1 MVGCLQEKF
10 LSDIFLFKGLQII
23 IRKSKMDS
31 RDLLRLI
38 GKNKDTQQF
47 WEKFLGKDILN
58 ELLKHPELLSMQDA
72 KCAKTAEEEKEFFVK
87 CIFSVSTENGFKF
100 EREERVFDSFYE
112 KLGQYTRI
120 ILKQKLIASLA
131 ENMIDSLV
139 KQIVQRVFWIP
150 FRCLIADM
158 HEKKDAG
165 QLNGHSSA
173 EEYDDYVNK
182 YLLNERECREFLKKY
197 LVMTELLIRKIRD
210 YINYVNEIL
219 QHFYQDR
226 EAISKEFHIEQN
238 AMEITELSF
247 NQDEEHF
254 PGRMVAQ
261 ILLKGGERIYYKPH
275 SLLLTKQ
282 YQKIENWLW
291 EKMGLEKSRHWVVS
305 GDDYGWEQEVIEAEC
320 KYAKEIKEF
329 YYRCGAE
336 CCLTYVL
343 GMTDI
348 HMDNVIAHGK
358 YPVIIDTEFMFDRRI
373 EVGTQGKNLQQNLMD
388 TVMHTGFVP
397 NGMGTMHINVSVLNT
412 CDERRLPVK
421 MPMVINKGTSEMNI
435 SYYYPKLSHKKN
447 VPIYEGKYISFENYM
462 DEFISGFRKAYDC
475 IKADSEVLAGMCQPI
490 MKKKVRYLFR
500 NTQEYYMYITSFNFP
515 ELMRNQA
522 KRQLSLWHMNRGL
535 HCNEKYRV
543 KILTYEM
550 QCVYDGIVP
559 IFYAEGRNLLMG
571 NGEYIKNYF
580 QRDNEQQL
588 KLRVEKLSD
597 WDKDFQTKVIQ
608 SVLLMYA
615 KKKESWDGQLGQ
627 LQPKIGELTAERIAK
642 WVFNAAV
649 LTGDKM
655 EWTSV
660 IYGKDGWTKAGKADI
675 YLYNGLSG
683 ILLFFEA
690 MWQKKYKDAY
700 YSVIEQLKK
709 QLFEHTD
716 ILIQNGSS
724 HQSDRMGLF
733 DGEASVAFT
742 YWIMY
747 KLTAEEKYMIY
758 AKKQCQ
764 FVLNNGYQE
773 DSDDLIQGRTGIIIL
788 ILLMYKTTKDRT
800 YLDTAQKAGKNLV
813 ESIQLKNCLAGM
825 AHGYSGMAVAMA
837 LLGKH
842 IGEENYKEIVLEL
855 CRKEDQLF
863 DCSVNNWLDIRE
875 GRENPRNTIAWCHG
889 SAGILL
895 ARALIHKISGLSINQ
910 LFKGIPLNQV
920 IDQMC
925 QTEKTDWCLCHGQA
939 GLLIVERYIR
949 HVFDYEEE
957 KWYENA
963 AKYLDKRLSMEDVL
977 NYGIMQGLAGI
988 GMLLLFWEWERDKGT
1003 K

>member
-1 MVGCLQEKF
+1 MALK
-10 LSDIFLFKGLQII
+10 LMDIGMDSRTLLQII
-23 IRKSKMDS
+23 NK
-31 RDLLRLI
+31 
-38 GKNKDTQQF
+38 GKEAKQF
-47 WEKFLGKDILN
+47 WKKFLGKDVLD
-58 ELLKHPELLSMQDA
+58 ELVKYPELLSMQDA
-72 KCAKTAEEEKEFFVK
+72 KRVKIAEEEKEFFVK

-112 KLGQYTRI
+112 ELGQYIKI
-120 ILKQKLIASLA
+120 ILKQKLIASLE

-150 FRCLIADM
+150 FRCLISDM

-173 EEYDDYVNK
+173 EEYDDYVSK

-197 LVMTELLIRKIRD
+197 PVMTDLLIRKISD

-226 EAISKEFHIEQN
+226 ETISKEFHIEQN
-238 AMEITELSF
+238 AMEITKISF

-261 ILLKGGERIYYKPH
+261 ISLKGGERIYYKPH
-275 SLLLTKQ
+275 SLLLTEQ

-291 EKMGLEKSRHWVVS
+291 EKMELEKSKHLVVS
-305 GDDYGWEQEVIEAEC
+305 GDDYGLEQEVAEAEC
-320 KYAKEIKEF
+320 KCTKEIKEF

-373 EVGTQGKNLQQNLMD
+373 EAGIQGKNLQQNLKD
-388 TVMHTGFVP
+388 TVIHTGFVP
-397 NGMGTMHINVSVLNT
+397 NGMGTMHMNVSVLNT
-412 CDERRLPVK
+412 CDEQRLTVK

-435 SYYYPKLSHKKN
+435 SYHYPKLSHKKN
-447 VPIYEGKYISFENYM
+447 MPIYEGKYVSFENYV

-475 IKADSEVLAGMCQPI
+475 IKADLEVLAGMCQPI

-535 HCNEKYRV
+535 HCNEAYRV

-559 IFYAEGRNLLMG
+559 IFYADRKNLLMG
-571 NGEYIKNYF
+571 NGEHIENYF
-580 QRDNEQQL
+580 EKDNEQQL

-608 SVLLMYA
+608 SELLMYA
-615 KKKESWDGQLGQ
+615 KKKENWDGQLGQ
-627 LQPKIGELTAERIAK
+627 IQPKIGELTSERIAK

-649 LTGDKM
+649 LAGEKM
-655 EWTSV
+655 EWTSI

-683 ILLFFEA
+683 IVLFFEV
-690 MWQKKYKDAY
+690 MWQKENENLYH
-700 YSVIEQLKK
+700 SVVEQLKK
-709 QLFEHTD
+709 QLFEYTD
-716 ILIQNGSS
+716 TLIQDGSS
-724 HQSDRMGLF
+724 HQNDRMGLF

-742 YWIMY
+742 YCIMY
-747 KLTAEEKYMIY
+747 KLTLEESYMVY
-758 AKKQCQ
+758 AKKQCR
-764 FVLNNGYQE
+764 FVLNNDQQMV
-773 DSDDLIQGRTGIIIL
+773 DDDLIQGRAGIIIL
-788 ILLMYKTTKDRT
+788 MLLMYNTTQDKM
-800 YLDTAQKAGKNLV
+800 YLDTAQKVGIDLV
-813 ESIQLKNCLAGM
+813 KSVQSKHCLAGM

-837 LLGKH
+837 LLGKYT
-842 IGEENYKEIVLEL
+842 GEENYKEIVLEL

-863 DCSVNNWLDIRE
+863 DYSMNNWLDIRDGKE
-875 GRENPRNTIAWCHG
+875 HPRNTVAWCHG

-895 ARALIHKISGLSINQ
+895 ARALIHKISSLTTNQ
-910 LFKGIPLNQV
+910 LFKDIPLNQV

-939 GLLIVERYIR
+939 GLLVIERYIR

-957 KWYENA
+957 KWYENET
-963 AKYLDKRLSMEDVL
+963 KYLDKRLSIEDIL

>member
-1 MVGCLQEKF
+1 
-10 LSDIFLFKGLQII
+10 
-23 IRKSKMDS
+23 MDS
-31 RDLLRLI
+31 RDLLKLI
-38 GKNKDTQQF
+38 GKNKDIKQF
-47 WEKFLGKDILN
+47 WKKFLGEDILDN
-58 ELLKHPELLSMQDA
+58 LLKHPELLSMQDA
-72 KCAKTAEEEKEFFVK
+72 KCATTTEEEKEFFVK
-87 CIFSVSTENGFKF
+87 SIFSVSTENGFKF

-112 KLGQYTRI
+112 KLGQYIKI
-120 ILKQKLIASLA
+120 ILKQKMITSLA

-150 FRCLIADM
+150 FRCLISDM
-158 HEKKDAG
+158 HEKKDAE

-173 EEYDDYVNK
+173 EEYDDYVSK

-197 LVMTELLIRKIRD
+197 PVMTDLLIRKISD
-210 YINYVNEIL
+210 YINYVNEIF

-226 EAISKEFHIEQN
+226 ETISKEFHIKQN
-238 AMEITELSF
+238 DMEITKISF

-261 ILLKGGERIYYKPH
+261 VSLKGGEGIYYKPH
-275 SLLLTKQ
+275 SLLLTEQ

-291 EKMGLEKSRHWVVS
+291 EKMELEKSRYLVVS
-305 GDDYGWEQEVIEAEC
+305 MDDYGWEQEVAEAEC
-320 KYAKEIKEF
+320 KCTKEIKEF

-336 CCLTYVL
+336 CCLTYVI

-373 EVGTQGKNLQQNLMD
+373 EAGIQEKNLQQNLMD

-397 NGMGTMHINVSVLNT
+397 NGMGTMHVNVSVLNT
-412 CDERRLPVK
+412 CDEQRVPVK

-435 SYYYPKLSHKKN
+435 SYHYPKLSHKKN
-447 VPIYEGKYISFENYM
+447 IPIYEGKYISFENYM

-475 IKADSEVLAGMCQPI
+475 IKADLEVLVEMCQPI

-522 KRQLSLWHMNRGL
+522 KRQLSLWHMNKGL
-535 HCNEKYRV
+535 HCNEAHRV
-543 KILTYEM
+543 KILIYEM

-559 IFYAEGRNLLMG
+559 IFYANGKNLLMG
-571 NGEYIKNYF
+571 NDEYIENYF
-580 QRDNEQQL
+580 QRDNAQQL

-608 SVLLMYA
+608 SALLMYA
-615 KKKESWDGQLGQ
+615 KKKENWNGQLGQ
-627 LQPKIGELTAERIAK
+627 PQPKIGELTADEIAK
-642 WVFNAAV
+642 WVFNAPV
-649 LTGDKM
+649 LTGEKM
-655 EWTSV
+655 AWTSV

-690 MWQKKYKDAY
+690 MWQKEHENFY
-700 YSVIEQLKK
+700 YSVVKQLEK

-716 ILIQNGSS
+716 TLIQNGNSY
-724 HQSDRMGLF
+724 QSDRMGLF
-733 DGEASVAFT
+733 EGEASVAFT

-747 KLTAEEKYMIY
+747 KLTAEESYMIY

-764 FVLNNGYQE
+764 FVLDNEHQVIN
-773 DSDDLIQGRTGIIIL
+773 DDLIQGRAGIIIL
-788 ILLMYKTTKDRT
+788 LLLMYKTTKDKI
-800 YLDTAQKAGKNLV
+800 YLDIAQKVGTNLV
-813 ESIQLKNCLAGM
+813 ENIQSKNCLAGM

-837 LLGKH
+837 LLGSYA
-842 IGEENYKEIVLEL
+842 GEKEYKEIVLEL
-855 CRKEDQLF
+855 CRKEDQMF
-863 DCSVNNWLDIRE
+863 DYSMNNWLDIRN
-875 GRENPRNTIAWCHG
+875 GKENPRNTVAWCHG

-895 ARALIHKISGLSINQ
+895 ARALIHRISGVSINQ
-910 LFKGIPLNQV
+910 LFKDIPLKQV

-925 QTEKTDWCLCHGQA
+925 QTEKIDWCLCHGQA
-939 GLLIVERYIR
+939 GLLLIEKYIR
-949 HVFDYEEE
+949 QAFGYEEE

-963 AKYLDKRLSMEDVL
+963 AKYLDKRLSIEDIL
-977 NYGIMQGLAGI
+977 NYGMMQGLAGI
-988 GMLLLFWEWERDKGT
+988 GIFLLFWERERDKDT

>member
-1 MVGCLQEKF
+1 M
-10 LSDIFLFKGLQII
+10 DIRELIKII
-23 IRKSKMDS
+23 NQNEEAK
-31 RDLLRLI
+31 
-38 GKNKDTQQF
+38 QF
-47 WEKFLGKDILN
+47 WEKFLGKDIQD
-58 ELLKHPELLSMQDA
+58 ELLKYPELLSMQDVKRA
-72 KCAKTAEEEKEFFVK
+72 KIAKEEKEFLLK
-87 CIFSVSTENGFKF
+87 CIFSVSTENGIKF
-100 EREERVFDSFYE
+100 EKEERVFDGFYE
-112 KLGQYTRI
+112 KLGQYI
-120 ILKQKLIASLA
+120 KIVLKQKLIASLT
-131 ENMIDSLV
+131 ENMIDSLA
-139 KQIVQRVFWIP
+139 KQIVQRIFWIP

-173 EEYDDYVNK
+173 EEYDDYVSK
-182 YLLNERECREFLKKY
+182 YLLNERECGEFLKKY
-197 LVMTELLIRKIRD
+197 PVMTDLLIRKIGD

-226 EAISKEFHIEQN
+226 ETISKEFHIEQN
-238 AMEITELSF
+238 AMKIIKISF

-254 PGRMVAQ
+254 PGRMVARVG
-261 ILLKGGERIYYKPH
+261 LKGGQRIYYKPH
-275 SLLLTKQ
+275 SLLLTEK

-291 EKMGLEKSRHWVVS
+291 EKMGLEKSRHLVVS
-305 GDDYGWEQEVIEAEC
+305 RDDYGWEQEVTEAEC
-320 KYAKEIKEF
+320 KCTKEIKEY

-373 EVGTQGKNLQQNLMD
+373 EVGTQRKNLQQNLMD
-388 TVMHTGFVP
+388 TVIHTGFVP
-397 NGMGTMHINVSVLNT
+397 NGMGTMHVNVSVLNT
-412 CDERRLPVK
+412 CDEQRLPVK

-435 SYYYPKLSHKKN
+435 SYHYPKLSHKKN
-447 VPIYEGKYISFENYM
+447 MPIYEGKYISFENYM
-462 DEFISGFRKAYDC
+462 NEFINGFRRAYDC
-475 IKADSEVLAGMCQPI
+475 IKADSEVLVEMCQPI
-490 MKKKVRYLFR
+490 MKKVRYLFR

-535 HCNEKYRV
+535 HCNETYRV
-543 KILTYEM
+543 KILIYEM

-559 IFYAEGRNLLMG
+559 IFYAEGKNLLMG
-571 NGEYIKNYF
+571 DDEYIENYF

-615 KKKESWDGQLGQ
+615 KKRENWDGQLEQ

-642 WVFNAAV
+642 WVLNAAV

-690 MWQKKYKDAY
+690 MWQREHKDVY
-700 YSVIEQLKK
+700 CSVVEQLKK
-709 QLFEHTD
+709 QLFEYTD
-716 ILIQNGSS
+716 TLIQNGSNR
-724 HQSDRMGLF
+724 QNDMMGLF
-733 DGEASVAFT
+733 DGEASIAFT

-747 KLTAEEKYMIY
+747 KFTAEESYMIY
-758 AKKQCQ
+758 AKKQCR
-764 FVLNNGYQE
+764 FILNNAHQVS
-773 DSDDLIQGRTGIIIL
+773 SDDLIQGRAGIIIL
-788 ILLMYKTTKDRT
+788 MLLMYKTTQDRM
-800 YLDTAQKAGKNLV
+800 YLDAAQKAGINLV
-813 ESIQLKNCLAGM
+813 ESVQSKNCLAGM

-837 LLGKH
+837 LLEKCT
-842 IGEENYKEIVLEL
+842 EEEKYKEIVLEL

-863 DCSVNNWLDIRE
+863 DSSMNNWCDIRE
-875 GRENPRNTIAWCHG
+875 GKENPRNTVAWCHG

-895 ARALIHKISGLSINQ
+895 ARALIHKISGLTMDQ
-910 LFKGIPLNQV
+910 LFKDIPLNQV

-949 HVFDYEEE
+949 HVFGYEEE
-957 KWYENA
+957 KWYENV
-963 AKYLDKRLSMEDVL
+963 AKYLDKRLSIEDIL
-977 NYGIMQGLAGI
+977 NYGMMQGLVGI
-988 GMLLLFWEWERDKGT
+988 GIFLLFWEWERD
-1003 K
+1003 

>member
-1 MVGCLQEKF
+1 
-10 LSDIFLFKGLQII
+10 
-23 IRKSKMDS
+23 MDS

-38 GKNKDTQQF
+38 GKNKDTKQF
-47 WEKFLGKDILN
+47 WKKFLGKDILD
-58 ELLKHPELLSMQDA
+58 ELLKYPELLSMQDA
-72 KCAKTAEEEKEFFVK
+72 KRAKVTKEEKEFFVK

-112 KLGQYTRI
+112 KLGQYVKI
-120 ILKQKLIASLA
+120 ILKQKLIVAL
-131 ENMIDSLV
+131 EERMIDSLV

-158 HEKKDAG
+158 HEKKDDG

-173 EEYDDYVNK
+173 EEYDDYVSK
-182 YLLNERECREFLKKY
+182 HLLNERECREFLKKY
-197 LVMTELLIRKIRD
+197 SVMTDLLIRKTRD
-210 YINYVNEIL
+210 YIHYVNEIL
-219 QHFYQDR
+219 QCFYQDR

-238 AMEITELSF
+238 AMDITKISF

-261 ILLKGGERIYYKPH
+261 VSLKGGEIIYYKPH
-275 SLLLTKQ
+275 SLLLAEQ

-291 EKMGLEKSRHWVVS
+291 EKMGLEKSRHLVTS
-305 GDDYGWEQEVIEAEC
+305 RDDYGWEQEVTEDEC
-320 KYAKEIKEF
+320 MCAKEIKEY

-348 HMDNVIAHGK
+348 HMDNVIAHGR
-358 YPVIIDTEFMFDRRI
+358 YPVIIDTEFMFDRQI
-373 EVGTQGKNLQQNLMD
+373 EVGTQRKNLQKDLMD
-388 TVMHTGFVP
+388 TVIHTGFVP
-397 NGMGTMHINVSVLNT
+397 NGMGALHINVSVLNA
-412 CDERRLPVK
+412 CDEQRLPVK
-421 MPMVINKGTSEMNI
+421 MPMVIHKGTSEMNI
-435 SYYYPKLSHKKN
+435 SYHYPKLSHKKN
-447 VPIYEGKYISFENYM
+447 MPIYEGKHISFENYM
-462 DEFISGFRKAYDC
+462 DEFMNGFRKAYDC
-475 IKADSEVLAGMCQPI
+475 VKADSEVLAGMCQPI

-500 NTQEYYMYITSFNFP
+500 NTQEYYMYIISFNFP

-535 HCNEKYRV
+535 HCNEAYRV

-559 IFYAEGRNLLMG
+559 IFYADRKNLLMG
-571 NGEYIKNYF
+571 NGEYIENYF
-580 QRDNEQQL
+580 QKDNEQQL
-588 KLRVEKLSD
+588 KLRIEKLSD

-615 KKKESWDGQLGQ
+615 KKKENWNGQLGQ
-627 LQPKIGELTAERIAK
+627 LQPKIGKLTAERIAK

-690 MWQKKYKDAY
+690 MWQKEHENFYH
-700 YSVIEQLKK
+700 SVVEQLKK

-716 ILIQNGSS
+716 TLIQDDSS
-724 HQSDRMGLF
+724 HPNDRMGLF

-747 KLTAEEKYMIY
+747 ELTAEEKYMIY

-764 FVLNNGYQE
+764 FVLYNDYQVT
-773 DSDDLIQGRTGIIIL
+773 SDDLIQGRAGIIIL
-788 ILLMYKTTKDRT
+788 LLLMYKTTQDKM
-800 YLDTAQKAGKNLV
+800 YLDIAQKVGTNLV
-813 ESIQLKNCLAGM
+813 ESIQSKNCLAGM

-837 LLGKH
+837 LLEKCT
-842 IGEENYKEIVLEL
+842 GEEKYKENVLEL

-863 DCSVNNWLDIRE
+863 DYSMNNWLDIRN
-875 GRENPRNTIAWCHG
+875 GQENSRNTVAWCHG

-895 ARALIHKISGLSINQ
+895 ARALIHKISGLSMDQ
-910 LFKGIPLNQV
+910 LFKDIPLNQV

-925 QTEKTDWCLCHGQA
+925 RTEKTDWCLCHGQA

-949 HVFDYEEE
+949 HVFGYEEE
-957 KWYENA
+957 KRYENV
-963 AKYLDKRLSMEDVL
+963 AKYLDKRLAIEDVL
-977 NYGIMQGLAGI
+977 NYGAMQGLAGI
-988 GMLLLFWEWERDKGT
+988 GIFLLFWEWERDKDT

>member
-1 MVGCLQEKF
+1 MDSRTL
-10 LSDIFLFKGLQII
+10 LQII
-23 IRKSKMDS
+23 
-31 RDLLRLI
+31 
-38 GKNKDTQQF
+38 NKGEKAKQF
-47 WEKFLGKDILN
+47 WEKFLGKDILD
-58 ELLKHPELLSMQDA
+58 ELLKYPELLSMQDA
-72 KCAKTAEEEKEFFVK
+72 KRAKVTKEEKEFFVK
-87 CIFSVSTENGFKF
+87 CIFSVSTENGIKF
-100 EREERVFDSFYE
+100 EKEEQVFDSFYE
-112 KLGQYTRI
+112 KLGQYI
-120 ILKQKLIASLA
+120 KIVLKQKLIASLT

-173 EEYDDYVNK
+173 EEYDDYVSK
-182 YLLNERECREFLKKY
+182 CLLNEREYREFLKKY
-197 LVMTELLIRKIRD
+197 PVMTDLLICKIRD
-210 YINYVNEIL
+210 YINYSNEIF

-226 EAISKEFHIEQN
+226 EILSKGFHIEQN
-238 AMEITELSF
+238 GMEITKISF

-254 PGRMVAQ
+254 PGRIVAQ
-261 ILLKGGERIYYKPH
+261 VSLKSGERFYYKPH
-275 SLLLTKQ
+275 SLLLTEQ

-291 EKMGLEKSRHWVVS
+291 EKMEPEKSRHLVVS
-305 GDDYGWEQEVIEAEC
+305 GDDYGWEQEVTESEC
-320 KYAKEIKEF
+320 KCTKEIKEF

-373 EVGTQGKNLQQNLMD
+373 EVGIQGKNLQQNLMD

-397 NGMGTMHINVSVLNT
+397 NGMGTMHVNVSVLNT
-412 CDERRLPVK
+412 CDEQRLPVK
-421 MPMVINKGTSEMNI
+421 MPMVINKGTSEMDI
-435 SYYYPKLSHKKN
+435 SYHYPTLSHKKN
-447 VPIYEGKYISFENYM
+447 MPIYEGKHISFENYM
-462 DEFISGFRKAYDC
+462 DEFMNGFRRAYDC
-475 IKADSEVLAGMCQPI
+475 VKADSEVLTGMCQPI

-535 HCNEKYRV
+535 HCNETYRV
-543 KILTYEM
+543 KILIYEM

-559 IFYAEGRNLLMG
+559 IFYADGKNLLMG
-571 NGEYIKNYF
+571 NGEYIENYF
-580 QRDNEQQL
+580 HKDNEQQL
-588 KLRVEKLSD
+588 KLRIEKLSD

-615 KKKESWDGQLGQ
+615 KKKENWNGQMGQ

-642 WVFNAAV
+642 WVFNATV

-655 EWTSV
+655 EWISV

-690 MWQKKYKDAY
+690 MWQKEHENFYH
-700 YSVIEQLKK
+700 SVVEQLKK
-709 QLFEHTD
+709 QLCEHTD
-716 ILIQNGSS
+716 ILIQNGSN

-747 KLTAEEKYMIY
+747 KLTAEESYIVY

-764 FVLNNGYQE
+764 FILDNDYQVT
-773 DSDDLIQGRTGIIIL
+773 SDDLIQGRAGIIIL
-788 ILLMYKTTKDRT
+788 LLLMYKTTQDKM
-800 YLDTAQKAGKNLV
+800 YLDIAQKVGTNLV
-813 ESIQLKNCLAGM
+813 ESIQSKNCLAGM

-837 LLGKH
+837 LLGKYT
-842 IGEENYKEIVLEL
+842 GEENYKEIVLEL

-863 DCSVNNWLDIRE
+863 DYSMNNWCDIRE
-875 GRENPRNTIAWCHG
+875 GKENPRNTVAWCHG

-910 LFKGIPLNQV
+910 LFKNIPLNQV
-920 IDQMC
+920 TDQIC

-949 HVFDYEEE
+949 HVFGYEEE

-963 AKYLDKRLSMEDVL
+963 AKYLDKRLSIEDVL

-988 GMLLLFWEWERDKGT
+988 GIFLLFWEWERDKDT

>member
-1 MVGCLQEKF
+1 MSSRTL
-10 LSDIFLFKGLQII
+10 LQII
-23 IRKSKMDS
+23 RKDEKA
-31 RDLLRLI
+31 
-38 GKNKDTQQF
+38 KQF
-47 WEKFLGKDILN
+47 WKKFLGKDILD
-58 ELLKHPELLSMQDA
+58 ELLKYPELLSMQDVKRA
-72 KCAKTAEEEKEFFVK
+72 KIAKEEKEFFLK
-87 CIFSVSTENGFKF
+87 CIFSVSTENGIKF
-100 EREERVFDSFYE
+100 EKEEQVFDSFYE
-112 KLGQYTRI
+112 KLGQYI
-120 ILKQKLIASLA
+120 KIVLKQKLIASLT

-173 EEYDDYVNK
+173 EEYDDYVSK

-197 LVMTELLIRKIRD
+197 PIMTELLIRKIRD
-210 YINYVNEIL
+210 YINYVDEIL

-226 EAISKEFHIEQN
+226 ETISKEFHIEQN
-238 AMEITELSF
+238 TMEITKISF

-261 ILLKGGERIYYKPH
+261 VSLKGGEIIYYKPH
-275 SLLLTKQ
+275 SLLLAEQ

-291 EKMGLEKSRHWVVS
+291 EKMGLEKSRHLVTS
-305 GDDYGWEQEVIEAEC
+305 RDDYGWEQEVTEDEC
-320 KYAKEIKEF
+320 MCAKEIKEY
-329 YYRCGAE
+329 YYRRGAE
-336 CCLTYVL
+336 CCLAYVL

-397 NGMGTMHINVSVLNT
+397 NGMGTMHVNVSVLNT
-412 CDERRLPVK
+412 CDEQRLSVK
-421 MPMVINKGTSEMNI
+421 MPMVIHKGTSEMNI
-435 SYYYPKLSHKKN
+435 SYHYPKLSHKKN
-447 VPIYEGKYISFENYM
+447 MPIYEGKYISFENYM
-462 DEFISGFRKAYDC
+462 NEFISGFRRAYDC
-475 IKADSEVLAGMCQPI
+475 IKADPEVLVGMCQPI
-490 MKKKVRYLFR
+490 MKKSVRYLFR

-515 ELMRNQA
+515 ELMSNQA

-535 HCNEKYRV
+535 HCNETYRV
-543 KILTYEM
+543 KILIYEM
-550 QCVYDGIVP
+550 QCIYDGIVP
-559 IFYAEGRNLLMG
+559 IFYADGKNLLMG
-571 NGEYIKNYF
+571 DDEYIENYF

-615 KKKESWDGQLGQ
+615 KKRENWDGQLEQ

-690 MWQKKYKDAY
+690 MWQKKRENTYH
-700 YSVIEQLKK
+700 SVVEQLKK

-716 ILIQNGSS
+716 TLIQDGSNR
-724 HQSDRMGLF
+724 QNDKMGLF
-733 DGEASVAFT
+733 DGEAAVAFT

-747 KLTAEEKYMIY
+747 KFTAEESYMIY

-764 FVLNNGYQE
+764 FILNNAHQVS
-773 DSDDLIQGRTGIIIL
+773 SDDLIQGRAGIIIL
-788 ILLMYKTTKDRT
+788 MSLMYEETQDRM
-800 YLDTAQKAGKNLV
+800 YLDTAQKVGKNLV
-813 ESIQLKNCLAGM
+813 ESIQSENCLAGM

-837 LLGKH
+837 LLGKYT
-842 IGEENYKEIVLEL
+842 GEENYKEIVLEL

-863 DCSVNNWLDIRE
+863 DYSMNNWCDIRE
-875 GRENPRNTIAWCHG
+875 GKENPRNTVAWCHG

-895 ARALIHKISGLSINQ
+895 ARALIHKISRLTTNQ
-910 LFKGIPLNQV
+910 LFKDIPLNQV

-939 GLLIVERYIR
+939 GLLVIERYIR

-963 AKYLDKRLSMEDVL
+963 TKYLDKRLSIEDIL

-988 GMLLLFWEWERDKGT
+988 GIFLLFWEWERDKDT

>member
-1 MVGCLQEKF
+1 MDGRTL
-10 LSDIFLFKGLQII
+10 LQII
-23 IRKSKMDS
+23 SKDE
-31 RDLLRLI
+31 
-38 GKNKDTQQF
+38 KAKQF
-47 WEKFLGKDILN
+47 WEKFSGKGILD
-58 ELLKHPELLSMQDA
+58 ELFKHPELLGMQDT
-72 KCAKTAEEEKEFFVK
+72 KYTTATKEEKDFFVK
-87 CIFSVSTENGFKF
+87 CMFSVSTENGFKF

-112 KLGQYTRI
+112 KLGQYVKI
-120 ILKQKLIASLA
+120 ILKQKLIVAL
-131 ENMIDSLV
+131 EERMIDSLV

-165 QLNGHSSA
+165 QLNGHSST
-173 EEYDDYVNK
+173 EEYDDYVSK
-182 YLLNERECREFLKKY
+182 CLLNERECREFLKKY
-197 LVMTELLIRKIRD
+197 PIMTELLIRKIRD
-210 YINYVNEIL
+210 YINYVDEIL

-226 EAISKEFHIEQN
+226 ETISKEFHIEQN
-238 AMEITELSF
+238 TMEITKISF

-261 ILLKGGERIYYKPH
+261 VSLKGGEIIYYKPH
-275 SLLLTKQ
+275 SLLLAEQ

-291 EKMGLEKSRHWVVS
+291 EKMGLEKSRHLVAS
-305 GDDYGWEQEVIEAEC
+305 RDDYGWEQEVTEAEC
-320 KYAKEIKEF
+320 KCTKEIKEY

-397 NGMGTMHINVSVLNT
+397 NGMGTMHVNVSVLNT
-412 CDERRLPVK
+412 CDEQRLPVK

-435 SYYYPKLSHKKN
+435 SYHYPKLSHKKN
-447 VPIYEGKYISFENYM
+447 MPIYEGKYISFENYM
-462 DEFISGFRKAYDC
+462 NEFINGFRRAYDC
-475 IKADSEVLAGMCQPI
+475 IKADSEVLVEMCQPI
-490 MKKKVRYLFR
+490 MKKVRYLFR

-515 ELMRNQA
+515 ELMSNQA

-535 HCNEKYRV
+535 HCNETYRV
-543 KILTYEM
+543 KILIYEM

-559 IFYAEGRNLLMG
+559 IFYADGKNLLMG
-571 NGEYIKNYF
+571 DDEYIENYF

-608 SVLLMYA
+608 SALLMYA
-615 KKKESWDGQLGQ
+615 KKKDNWDGQLGQ
-627 LQPKIGELTAERIAK
+627 PQPKIGELTAERIAK

-690 MWQKKYKDAY
+690 MWQKEHENFYH
-700 YSVIEQLKK
+700 SVVEQLKK
-709 QLFEHTD
+709 QLCEHTD
-716 ILIQNGSS
+716 ILIQNGSN

-747 KLTAEEKYMIY
+747 KLTAEESYIVY

-764 FVLNNGYQE
+764 FVLDNDYQVT
-773 DSDDLIQGRTGIIIL
+773 SDDLIQGRAGIIIL
-788 ILLMYKTTKDRT
+788 LLLMYKTTQDKM
-800 YLDTAQKAGKNLV
+800 YLDIAQKVGTNLV
-813 ESIQLKNCLAGM
+813 ESIQSKNCLAGM

-837 LLGKH
+837 LLGKYT
-842 IGEENYKEIVLEL
+842 GEENYKEIVLEL

-863 DCSVNNWLDIRE
+863 DYSMNNWCDIRE
-875 GRENPRNTIAWCHG
+875 GKENPRNTVAWCHG

-895 ARALIHKISGLSINQ
+895 ARALIHKISRLTTNQ
-910 LFKGIPLNQV
+910 LFKDIPLNQV

-949 HVFDYEEE
+949 HVFGYEEE

-963 AKYLDKRLSMEDVL
+963 TKYLDKRLSIEDVL
-977 NYGIMQGLAGI
+977 NYGMMQGLVGI
-988 GMLLLFWEWERDKGT
+988 GIFLLFWEWERD
-1003 K
+1003 

>member
-1 MVGCLQEKF
+1 MSINDENLIKMISDNEKA
-10 LSDIFLFKGLQII
+10 K
-23 IRKSKMDS
+23 
-31 RDLLRLI
+31 
-38 GKNKDTQQF
+38 QF
-47 WEKFLGKDILN
+47 WEKFLGKDILD
-58 ELLKHPELLSMQDA
+58 ELLKYPELLSMQDA
-72 KCAKTAEEEKEFFVK
+72 KRAKVTKEEKEFFVK

-112 KLGQYTRI
+112 KLGQYIRI
-120 ILKQKLIASLA
+120 ILKQKLIASLV

-165 QLNGHSSA
+165 QLNGHSST
-173 EEYDDYVNK
+173 EEYDDYVSK

-197 LVMTELLIRKIRD
+197 PIMTELLIRKIRD
-210 YINYVNEIL
+210 YINYVDEIL

-226 EAISKEFHIEQN
+226 ETISKEFHIKQN
-238 AMEITELSF
+238 AMEITKISF

-254 PGRMVAQ
+254 PGRMVARVG
-261 ILLKGGERIYYKPH
+261 LKGGQRIYYKPH
-275 SLLLTKQ
+275 SLLLTEK

-291 EKMGLEKSRHWVVS
+291 EKMGPEKSRHLVAS
-305 GDDYGWEQEVIEAEC
+305 RDDYGWEQEVTEVEC
-320 KYAKEIKEF
+320 KCTKEIKEY

-397 NGMGTMHINVSVLNT
+397 NGMGTMHVNVSVLNT
-412 CDERRLPVK
+412 CDEQRLPVK

-435 SYYYPKLSHKKN
+435 SYHYPKLSHKKN
-447 VPIYEGKYISFENYM
+447 MPIYEGKYISFENYM
-462 DEFISGFRKAYDC
+462 NEFINGFRRAYDC
-475 IKADSEVLAGMCQPI
+475 IKADSEVLVEMCQPI
-490 MKKKVRYLFR
+490 MKKVRYLFR

-515 ELMRNQA
+515 ELMSNQA

-535 HCNEKYRV
+535 HCNETYRV
-543 KILTYEM
+543 KILIYEM

-559 IFYAEGRNLLMG
+559 IFYADGKNLLMG
-571 NGEYIKNYF
+571 DDEYIENYF

-608 SVLLMYA
+608 SALLMYA
-615 KKKESWDGQLGQ
+615 KKKDNWDGQLGQ
-627 LQPKIGELTAERIAK
+627 PQPKIGELTAERIAK

-690 MWQKKYKDAY
+690 MWQKKRENTYH
-700 YSVIEQLKK
+700 SVVEQLKK

-716 ILIQNGSS
+716 TLIQDGSNR
-724 HQSDRMGLF
+724 QNDKMGLF
-733 DGEASVAFT
+733 DGEAAVAFT

-747 KLTAEEKYMIY
+747 KFTAEESYMIY

-764 FVLNNGYQE
+764 FILNNAHQVS
-773 DSDDLIQGRTGIIIL
+773 SDDLIQGRAGIIIL
-788 ILLMYKTTKDRT
+788 MSLMYEETQDRM
-800 YLDTAQKAGKNLV
+800 YLDTAQKVGKNLV
-813 ESIQLKNCLAGM
+813 ESIQSENCLAGM

-837 LLGKH
+837 LLGKYT
-842 IGEENYKEIVLEL
+842 GEENYKEIVLEL

-863 DCSVNNWLDIRE
+863 DYSMNNWCDIRE
-875 GRENPRNTIAWCHG
+875 GKENPRNTVAWCHG

-895 ARALIHKISGLSINQ
+895 ARALIHKISRLTTNQ
-910 LFKGIPLNQV
+910 LFKDIPLNQV

-939 GLLIVERYIR
+939 GLLVIERYIR

-963 AKYLDKRLSMEDVL
+963 
-977 NYGIMQGLAGI
+977 I
-988 GMLLLFWEWERDKGT
+988 LF
-1003 K
+1003 

>member
-1 MVGCLQEKF
+1 MDGRTL
-10 LSDIFLFKGLQII
+10 LQII
-23 IRKSKMDS
+23 SKDE
-31 RDLLRLI
+31 
-38 GKNKDTQQF
+38 KAKQF
-47 WEKFLGKDILN
+47 WEKFSGKDILD
-58 ELLKHPELLSMQDA
+58 ELFKHPELLGMQDT
-72 KCAKTAEEEKEFFVK
+72 KYTTATKEEKDFFVK
-87 CIFSVSTENGFKF
+87 CIFSVSTENGIKF
-100 EREERVFDSFYE
+100 EKEEQVFDSFYE
-112 KLGQYTRI
+112 KLGQYI
-120 ILKQKLIASLA
+120 KIVLKKKLIASLT

-173 EEYDDYVNK
+173 EEYDDYVSK

-197 LVMTELLIRKIRD
+197 PIMTELLIRKIRD
-210 YINYVNEIL
+210 YINYVDEIL

-226 EAISKEFHIEQN
+226 ETISKEFHIEQN
-238 AMEITELSF
+238 TMEITKISF

-261 ILLKGGERIYYKPH
+261 VSLKGGEIIYYKPH
-275 SLLLTKQ
+275 SLLLAEQ

-291 EKMGLEKSRHWVVS
+291 EKMGLEKSRHLVAS
-305 GDDYGWEQEVIEAEC
+305 RDDYGWEQDVTEAEC
-320 KYAKEIKEF
+320 KCTKEIKEY

-358 YPVIIDTEFMFDRRI
+358 YSVIIDTEFMFDRRI

-397 NGMGTMHINVSVLNT
+397 NGMGTMHVNVSVLNT
-412 CDERRLPVK
+412 CDEQRLSVK

-435 SYYYPKLSHKKN
+435 SYHYPKLSHKKN
-447 VPIYEGKYISFENYM
+447 MPIYEGKYISFENYM
-462 DEFISGFRKAYDC
+462 NEFISGFRRAYDC
-475 IKADSEVLAGMCQPI
+475 IKADPEVLVGMCQPI
-490 MKKKVRYLFR
+490 MKKSVRYLFR

-535 HCNEKYRV
+535 HCNETYRV
-543 KILTYEM
+543 KILIYEM
-550 QCVYDGIVP
+550 QCVYDGIIP
-559 IFYAEGRNLLMG
+559 IFYADGKNLLMG
-571 NGEYIKNYF
+571 DDEYIENYF

-608 SVLLMYA
+608 SALLMYA
-615 KKKESWDGQLGQ
+615 KKKDNWDGQLGQ
-627 LQPKIGELTAERIAK
+627 PQPKIGELTAERIAK

-683 ILLFFEA
+683 IFLFFEA
-690 MWQKKYKDAY
+690 MWQKKHENFYH
-700 YSVIEQLKK
+700 SVVEQLKK
-709 QLFEHTD
+709 QLCEHTD
-716 ILIQNGSS
+716 ILIQNGSN

-747 KLTAEEKYMIY
+747 KLTAEESYIVY

-764 FVLNNGYQE
+764 FILDNDYQVT
-773 DSDDLIQGRTGIIIL
+773 SDDLIQGRAGIIIL
-788 ILLMYKTTKDRT
+788 LLLMYKTTQDKM
-800 YLDTAQKAGKNLV
+800 YLDIAQEVGTNLV
-813 ESIQLKNCLAGM
+813 ESIQSKNCLAGM

-837 LLGKH
+837 LLGKYT
-842 IGEENYKEIVLEL
+842 GEENYKEIVLEL

-863 DCSVNNWLDIRE
+863 DYSMNNWCDIRE
-875 GRENPRNTIAWCHG
+875 GKENPRNTVAWCHG

-910 LFKGIPLNQV
+910 LFKNIPLNQV
-920 IDQMC
+920 TDQIC

-949 HVFDYEEE
+949 HVFGYEEE

-963 AKYLDKRLSMEDVL
+963 AKYLDKRLSIEDVL

-988 GMLLLFWEWERDKGT
+988 GIFLLFWEWERD
-1003 K
+1003 

>member
-1 MVGCLQEKF
+1 MDSRTL
-10 LSDIFLFKGLQII
+10 LQII
-23 IRKSKMDS
+23 
-31 RDLLRLI
+31 
-38 GKNKDTQQF
+38 NKGEKAKQF
-47 WEKFLGKDILN
+47 WKKFLGKDILD
-58 ELLKHPELLSMQDA
+58 ELLKYPELLSMQDA
-72 KCAKTAEEEKEFFVK
+72 KRAKITKEEKEFFVK

-112 KLGQYTRI
+112 KLGQYVKI
-120 ILKQKLIASLA
+120 VLKQKLIVAL
-131 ENMIDSLV
+131 EERMIDSLV

-173 EEYDDYVNK
+173 EEYDDYVSK
-182 YLLNERECREFLKKY
+182 YLMNEREYREFLKKY
-197 LVMTELLIRKIRD
+197 PVMTDLLIRKIRD
-210 YINYVNEIL
+210 YIHYVNEIL

-226 EAISKEFHIEQN
+226 ETISKEFHIEQN
-238 AMEITELSF
+238 AMEITKISF

-261 ILLKGGERIYYKPH
+261 VSLKGGEKIYYKPH
-275 SLLLTKQ
+275 SLLLTEQ

-291 EKMGLEKSRHWVVS
+291 EKMGLEKSRHLVTS
-305 GDDYGWEQEVIEAEC
+305 RDDYGWEQEVTEVEC
-320 KYAKEIKEF
+320 MCAKEIKEY

-373 EVGTQGKNLQQNLMD
+373 EAGIQGKNLQQNLMD

-397 NGMGTMHINVSVLNT
+397 NGMGTMHVNVSVLNT
-412 CDERRLPVK
+412 CDEQRLPVK

-435 SYYYPKLSHKKN
+435 SYHYPTLSHKKN
-447 VPIYEGKYISFENYM
+447 MPIYEGKHISFENYM
-462 DEFISGFRKAYDC
+462 DEFMNGFRKAYDC
-475 IKADSEVLAGMCQPI
+475 VKADSEVLTGMCQPI

-535 HCNEKYRV
+535 HCNETYRV
-543 KILTYEM
+543 KILIYEM
-550 QCVYDGIVP
+550 QCIYDGIVP
-559 IFYAEGRNLLMG
+559 IFYADGKNLLMG
-571 NGEYIKNYF
+571 NGEYIENYF
-580 QRDNEQQL
+580 HKDNEQHL

-608 SVLLMYA
+608 SALLMYD
-615 KKKESWDGQLGQ
+615 KKKENWNGQLGQ
-627 LQPKIGELTAERIAK
+627 PQSKIGELTAERIAK
-642 WVFNAAV
+642 WVLNAAV
-649 LTGDKM
+649 LTGEKM
-655 EWTSV
+655 EWTNV
-660 IYGKDGWTKAGKADI
+660 IYDKDGWTKAGKADI

-690 MWQKKYKDAY
+690 MWQRAHKNVF
-700 YSVIEQLKK
+700 YSVVEQLKR
-709 QLFEHTD
+709 QIFEHTD
-716 ILIQNGSS
+716 TLIQNGSN
-724 HQSDRMGLF
+724 HPNDRIGLF

-742 YWIMY
+742 YWIMHE
-747 KLTAEEKYMIY
+747 LTAEEKYMVY
-758 AKKQCQ
+758 AKKQTQ
-764 FVLNNGYQE
+764 FVLDNDHQVT
-773 DSDDLIQGRTGIIIL
+773 SDDLIQGRAGIIIL
-788 ILLMYKTTKDRT
+788 LLLMYKTTQDKM
-800 YLDTAQKAGKNLV
+800 YLDIAQKVGTNLV
-813 ESIQLKNCLAGM
+813 ESIQSKKCLAGM

-837 LLGKH
+837 LLGKYT
-842 IGEENYKEIVLEL
+842 GEENYKEIVLEL

-863 DCSVNNWLDIRE
+863 DYSMNNWCDIRE
-875 GRENPRNTIAWCHG
+875 GKENPRNTVAWCHG

-910 LFKGIPLNQV
+910 LFKDIPLNQV
-920 IDQMC
+920 TDQMC
-925 QTEKTDWCLCHGQA
+925 QTEKTDWCLCHGQS
-939 GLLIVERYIR
+939 GLLLIEKYIR

-957 KWYENA
+957 KWYKDA
-963 AKYLDKRLSMEDVL
+963 AKYLDKRLSIEDIL
-977 NYGIMQGLAGI
+977 NYGMMQGLAGI
-988 GMLLLFWEWERDKGT
+988 GIFLLFWELERDKDT

>member
-1 MVGCLQEKF
+1 MALNLV
-10 LSDIFLFKGLQII
+10 DIEMDSRTLLQII
-23 IRKSKMDS
+23 
-31 RDLLRLI
+31 
-38 GKNKDTQQF
+38 NKGEKAKQF
-47 WEKFLGKDILN
+47 WKKFLGKDILD
-58 ELLKHPELLSMQDA
+58 ELLKYPELLSMQDT
-72 KCAKTAEEEKEFFVK
+72 KYTTATGEEKDFFVK
-87 CIFSVSTENGFKF
+87 CMFSISTEKGFKF

-112 KLGQYTRI
+112 KLGQYVKI
-120 ILKQKLIASLA
+120 ILKQKLIVAL
-131 ENMIDSLV
+131 EERMIESLV

-158 HEKKDAG
+158 HEKKDDG

-173 EEYDDYVNK
+173 EEYDDYVSK
-182 YLLNERECREFLKKY
+182 YLLNERECGEFLKKY
-197 LVMTELLIRKIRD
+197 PVMTDLLIRKIGD

-226 EAISKEFHIEQN
+226 ETISKEFHIEQN
-238 AMEITELSF
+238 TMEITKLSF

-261 ILLKGGERIYYKPH
+261 VSLKGGEIIYYKPH
-275 SLLLTKQ
+275 SLLLTEK

-291 EKMGLEKSRHWVVS
+291 EKMGLEKSRHLVAS
-305 GDDYGWEQEVIEAEC
+305 RDDYGWEQEVTEAEC
-320 KYAKEIKEF
+320 KCTKEIKEY

-397 NGMGTMHINVSVLNT
+397 NGMGTMHVNVSVLNT
-412 CDERRLPVK
+412 CDEQRLPVK

-435 SYYYPKLSHKKN
+435 SYHYPKLSHKKN
-447 VPIYEGKYISFENYM
+447 MPIYEGKYISFENYM
-462 DEFISGFRKAYDC
+462 NEFINGFRRAYDC
-475 IKADSEVLAGMCQPI
+475 IKADSEVLVEMCQPI
-490 MKKKVRYLFR
+490 MKKVRYLFR

-515 ELMRNQA
+515 ELMSNQA

-535 HCNEKYRV
+535 HCNETYRV

-559 IFYAEGRNLLMG
+559 IFYADGKNLLMG
-571 NGEYIKNYF
+571 DDEYIENYF

-608 SVLLMYA
+608 SALLMYD
-615 KKKESWDGQLGQ
+615 KKRENWDGQLEQ

-690 MWQKKYKDAY
+690 MWQKEHENFYH
-700 YSVIEQLKK
+700 SVVEQLKK
-709 QLFEHTD
+709 QLCEHTD
-716 ILIQNGSS
+716 ILIQNGSN

-747 KLTAEEKYMIY
+747 KLTAEESYIVY

-764 FVLNNGYQE
+764 FILDNDYQVT
-773 DSDDLIQGRTGIIIL
+773 SDDLIQGRAGIIIL
-788 ILLMYKTTKDRT
+788 LLLMYKTTQDKM
-800 YLDTAQKAGKNLV
+800 YLDIAQEVGTNLV
-813 ESIQLKNCLAGM
+813 ESIQSKNCLAGM

-837 LLGKH
+837 LLGRYT
-842 IGEENYKEIVLEL
+842 GEENYKEIVLEL

-863 DCSVNNWLDIRE
+863 DYSMNNWCDIRE
-875 GRENPRNTIAWCHG
+875 GKENPRNTVAWCHG

-895 ARALIHKISGLSINQ
+895 ARALIHKISRLTTNQ
-910 LFKGIPLNQV
+910 LFKDIPLNQV

-939 GLLIVERYIR
+939 GLLVIERYIR

-963 AKYLDKRLSMEDVL
+963 TKYLDKRLSIEDIL